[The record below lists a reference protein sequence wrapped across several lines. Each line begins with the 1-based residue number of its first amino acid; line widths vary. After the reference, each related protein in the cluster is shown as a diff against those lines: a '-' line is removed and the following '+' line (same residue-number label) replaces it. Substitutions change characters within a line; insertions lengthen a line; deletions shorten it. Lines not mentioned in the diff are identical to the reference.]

1 MIDVLSN
8 NSLYKKYYDNM
19 TLEEILAYIT
29 RYISVPLPP
38 DITQE
43 RFDKL
48 VQVGIK
54 EDKREALWRLAFNY
68 YGHYKDFSAIA
79 KYFIEKKDAYYLVE
93 LICAVRNDLD
103 MDNIINEV
111 IKTQDRN
118 FIVDCANR
126 AKKLRLFTE
135 GEIADL
141 KKRVENIIN

>member
-1 MIDVLSN
+1 
-8 NSLYKKYYDNM
+8 M
-19 TLEEILAYIT
+19 TLEEILTYIT
-29 RYISVPLPP
+29 RYISAPLPP

-43 RFDKL
+43 TFDKL

-54 EDKREALWRLAFNY
+54 EDKREALWRLAINY
-68 YGHYKDFSAIA
+68 YGHHKDFSTIA
-79 KYFIEKKDAYYLVE
+79 KYFIEKDAYYLVK

-111 IKTQDRN
+111 IETQDRD
-118 FIVDCANR
+118 FIVDCANW
-126 AKKLRLFTE
+126 AKKLSLFTE